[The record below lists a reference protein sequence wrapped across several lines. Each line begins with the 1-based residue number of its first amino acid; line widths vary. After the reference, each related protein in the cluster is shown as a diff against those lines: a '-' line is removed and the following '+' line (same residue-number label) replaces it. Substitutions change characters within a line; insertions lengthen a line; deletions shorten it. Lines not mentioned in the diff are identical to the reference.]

1 MTQRPPL
8 AAARPDSPAA
18 PEEGGKERGGGRG
31 PGRRRA
37 DVSLRLPS
45 LGPLGSARLGS
56 ARLGSAGAM
65 GDATRLP
72 RQLFLQGVAVA
83 FLFAFASL
91 YTQIPGLYGREG
103 ILPAR
108 RMLRP
113 LGKGPWELLWE
124 SPTLLWLGPR
134 LGLDTEQ
141 AMELLCLLGTLGSL
155 GALLLKPLRHGLL
168 YLLLWGLYLSL
179 YQVGQVFL
187 YFQWDSL
194 LLETGFL
201 AVLVAPLG
209 LSGPGGRAGGRT
221 GGKAPGGWPH
231 EPLPFWLVRW
241 LLFRLMFASGV
252 VKLSSRCPTWWG
264 LTALTYHYETQCL
277 PTPAAWLAHQ
287 LPVWLHKLSVVAT
300 FVIEIALPPLFF
312 APTRRLR
319 LAAFYAQVLLQVLII
334 ITGNYSF
341 FNLLTL
347 VLTTSLLD
355 EQHLAPWL
363 GRTRRKA
370 PPRSWL
376 RSLLALLTLLV
387 EVAVFGLLGY
397 GTVSCFGLE
406 LDKEQ
411 RLVHSKTAFTF
422 HEFSQWLRAVILP
435 TVGLGVVALAWE
447 LLTALYRCGQ
457 VRGCLGKLWAMAQL
471 SIFGAAT
478 VAMFIISLVPYT
490 YLEPGANGRLW
501 PGAHQM
507 FRAVEH
513 LQLANSYGLFR
524 RMTGLGGRPEVVLEG
539 SYDREHWTEIEFM
552 FKPGNLSAAP
562 PRGGPPPA
570 PSGLADVVCRT
581 WASQPQ
587 PVVHQLR
594 LPPAAGPEGGRW
606 WRRQWVEEFYP
617 TVSLGDPVLD
627 SLLNQFGLKDKTPP
641 RLRASAAPL
650 PQALRLV
657 REQLSA
663 LGPLAVLWTLVCTA
677 AAVRLLHVLLSR
689 NPRPSRPPRRPE
701 GSTGEKNGA
710 APRRDG
716 VERPRAQP
724 PQAPTG
730 SRHARRKQ

>member
-1 MTQRPPL
+1 
-8 AAARPDSPAA
+8 
-18 PEEGGKERGGGRG
+18 
-31 PGRRRA
+31 
-37 DVSLRLPS
+37 
-45 LGPLGSARLGS
+45 
-56 ARLGSAGAM
+56 M

-552 FKPGNLSAAP
+552 FKPGNLSRHPPVVAPHQPRLDWQMWFAALGPHSHSPWFTSFVYRLLQGQREVIRLIQSDESRYPFREQP
-562 PRGGPPPA
+562 PIYIRA
-570 PSGLADVVCRT
+570 QLYKY
-581 WASQPQ
+581 WFSQPGEQ
-587 PVVHQLR
+587 
-594 LPPAAGPEGGRW
+594 GRW

>member
-1 MTQRPPL
+1 
-8 AAARPDSPAA
+8 
-18 PEEGGKERGGGRG
+18 
-31 PGRRRA
+31 
-37 DVSLRLPS
+37 
-45 LGPLGSARLGS
+45 
-56 ARLGSAGAM
+56 
-65 GDATRLP
+65 
-72 RQLFLQGVAVA
+72 
-83 FLFAFASL
+83 
-91 YTQIPGLYGREG
+91 
-103 ILPAR
+103 
-108 RMLRP
+108 
-113 LGKGPWELLWE
+113 
-124 SPTLLWLGPR
+124 
-134 LGLDTEQ
+134 
-141 AMELLCLLGTLGSL
+141 
-155 GALLLKPLRHGLL
+155 
-168 YLLLWGLYLSL
+168 
-179 YQVGQVFL
+179 QVGQVFL

-209 LSGPGGRAGGRT
+209 LSGPGGRAVVLT
-221 GGKAPGGWPH
+221 GASFPWLPRWLCCRRAPSAP
-231 EPLPFWLVRW
+231 PPVLTPAPRLPF
-241 LLFRLMFASGV
+241 A
-252 VKLSSRCPTWWG
+252 
-264 LTALTYHYETQCL
+264 ALTYHYETQCL

-319 LAAFYAQVLLQVLII
+319 LAAFYAQGLLCVGTVVVSNWEIWRVQRLDPTTFLRQANPGREARVGSITLWAPGLGWAGCLGII
-334 ITGNYSF
+334 PAYSGLRSYLPTGPYGTAGGEPCSEPELTASF
-341 FNLLTL
+341 PNWPSRVPTFPAVCSSSTPAAFCVPL
-347 VLTTSLLD
+347 SLL
-355 EQHLAPWL
+355 
-363 GRTRRKA
+363 
-370 PPRSWL
+370 
-376 RSLLALLTLLV
+376 
-387 EVAVFGLLGY
+387 
-397 GTVSCFGLE
+397 
-406 LDKEQ
+406 
-411 RLVHSKTAFTF
+411 
-422 HEFSQWLRAVILP
+422 
-435 TVGLGVVALAWE
+435 
-447 LLTALYRCGQ
+447 RCGQ

-513 LQLANSYGLFR
+513 QLANSYGLFR

-562 PRGGPPPA
+562 PVVAPHQPRLDWQMWFAALGPHSHSPWFTSFVYRLLQGQREVIRLIQSDESRYPFREQPPIYIRA
-570 PSGLADVVCRT
+570 QLYKY
-581 WASQPQ
+581 WFSQPGEQ
-587 PVVHQLR
+587 
-594 LPPAAGPEGGRW
+594 GRW